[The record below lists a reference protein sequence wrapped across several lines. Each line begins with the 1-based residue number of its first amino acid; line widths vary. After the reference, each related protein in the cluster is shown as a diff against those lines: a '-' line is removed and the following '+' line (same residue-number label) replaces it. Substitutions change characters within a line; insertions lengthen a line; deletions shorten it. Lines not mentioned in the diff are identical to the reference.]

1 MSGKALKSRL
11 LLSLILLLVVLSG
24 CQKKTV
30 EYGGVSEPQEP
41 RIEYTVEP
49 DINVTPSK

>member
-1 MSGKALKSRL
+1 MSAKTQKSKL
-11 LLSLILLLVVLSG
+11 LLAGLLLLIVLSG

-41 RIEYTVEP
+41 RIEYTIEP
-49 DINVTPSK
+49 DINITPSQ